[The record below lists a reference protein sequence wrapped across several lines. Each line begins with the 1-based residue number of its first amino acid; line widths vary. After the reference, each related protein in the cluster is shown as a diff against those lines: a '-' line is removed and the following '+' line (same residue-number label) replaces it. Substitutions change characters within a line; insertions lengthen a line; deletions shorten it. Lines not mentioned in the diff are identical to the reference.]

1 MIDNYIDGAK
11 HRLQAVRLR
20 TWIVTITILI
30 SLAFWIVLSVTTRD
44 TISWIDFIMLCIVQ
58 TLGHF
63 AYFPDGE
70 AFGQTDKR
78 YIANKE
84 NYNVLASK
92 INADDKYYR
101 LRDYCAY
108 EFEERKH
115 QYIITMLGYVGI
127 TEKEFE
133 IIKLMPEKEIKQLK
147 EFEITEKV
155 KGEEVRRLV
164 HFNKHKR
171 QILQDLIFKPLPVQ
185 RNEADTIVSGKEI
198 DITEKVKDHSE
209 PEKKK
214 THGAKI
220 IKIILLGLLLAYI
233 TWNIRDGFGLGDV
246 ARLITYT
253 GSLLITAIMS
263 FTSGEKI
270 QKIYK
275 TEFYIELAQFIE
287 RFYEW
292 DKKNEQT
299 AIRQDT

>member
-1 MIDNYIDGAK
+1 MATENKYINSAK

-20 TWIVTITILI
+20 TWIITFTILI

-70 AFGQTDKR
+70 AYGQTDSR
-78 YIANKE
+78 FVANK
-84 NYNVLASK
+84 NTYNELASK

-108 EFEERKH
+108 EYEERKA
-115 QYIITMLGYVGI
+115 QYINTMLGYIGI

-133 IIKLMPEKEIKQLK
+133 EIKLMSAKEIKKLNS
-147 EFEITEKV
+147 FEITEKV
-155 KGEEVRRLV
+155 NGHEQKRLI
-164 HFNKHKR
+164 HFSKHKR
-171 QILQDLIFKPLPVQ
+171 GILQDLIFKPLPVQ
-185 RNEADTIVSGKEI
+185 RNEADTIVSGKETN
-198 DITEKVKDHSE
+198 ITERVHDHSE
-209 PEKKK
+209 NEKKK

-220 IKIILLGLLLAYI
+220 LKIVLIGLLLAYI
-233 TWNIRDGFGLGDV
+233 TWNIKDGFGLGDL
-246 ARLITYT
+246 ARLITYM
-253 GSLLITAIMS
+253 GSLLTTAVMS

-275 TEFYIELAQFIE
+275 TEFYVELSQFIE

-292 DKKNEQT
+292 DKKHEKRT
-299 AIRQDT
+299 D

>member
-1 MIDNYIDGAK
+1 MTENKYIDGAK

-20 TWIVTITILI
+20 TWIVTVTILI

-70 AFGQTDKR
+70 AYGQTDKR

-92 INADDKYYR
+92 INADDKYYH

-108 EFEERKH
+108 EFEERKA
-115 QYIITMLGYVGI
+115 QYVNTMLGFVGI

-133 IIKLMPEKEIKQLK
+133 TIKLMSEKEIKQLK
-147 EFEITEKV
+147 EFEIVEKV
-155 KGEEVRRLV
+155 NGEERKRII
-164 HFNKHKR
+164 HFSKHKR
-171 QILQDLIFKPLPVQ
+171 RILQDLIFKPLPVQ
-185 RNEADTIVSGKEI
+185 RNEADTIVSGKET

-209 PEKKK
+209 SEKKK

-220 IKIILLGLLLAYI
+220 IKIVLIGLLLAYI
-233 TWNIRDGFGLGDV
+233 TWNIRDGFGLGDL
-246 ARLITYT
+246 ARLITYV

-275 TEFYIELAQFIE
+275 TEFYVELSQFIE

-292 DKKNEQT
+292 DKKHEQAT
-299 AIRQDT
+299 DR

>member
-1 MIDNYIDGAK
+1 MASENIYINGAK

-20 TWIVTITILI
+20 TWIITFTILI

-78 YIANKE
+78 YLANKE

-92 INADDKYYR
+92 INSDDKYYR
-101 LRDYCAY
+101 LRDYCSY
-108 EFEERKH
+108 EFEERKA
-115 QYIITMLGYVGI
+115 QYINTMLGYVGI

-133 IIKLMPEKEIKQLK
+133 EIKLMNERQIKDLK

-155 KGEEVRRLV
+155 KGEETKRLV

-171 QILQDLIFKPLPVQ
+171 KILQDLIFKPLPVQ
-185 RNEADTIVSGKEI
+185 RNEADTIVSGKETA
-198 DITEKVKDHSE
+198 ITEKVADHSE
-209 PEKKK
+209 SEKKK

-220 IKIILLGLLLAYI
+220 VKIVLLGLLLAYI
-233 TWNIRDGFGLGDV
+233 TWNIRDGFGLSDV
-246 ARLITYT
+246 ARLITYI

-263 FTSGEKI
+263 FTSGERI

-292 DKKNEQT
+292 DKKHE
-299 AIRQDT
+299 

>member
-1 MIDNYIDGAK
+1 MAAEKYIDGAK

-20 TWIVTITILI
+20 TWIVTFTILI

-78 YIANKE
+78 YVANKE
-84 NYNVLASK
+84 NYNRLATQ
-92 INADDKYYR
+92 INNDDKYYR

-108 EFEERKH
+108 EFEERKA
-115 QYIITMLGYVGI
+115 QYVNTMLGYIGI

-133 IIKLMPEKEIKQLK
+133 EIKLMTTKEIKELK

-155 KGEEVRRLV
+155 KGDEQKRIV
-164 HFNKHKR
+164 HFNKYKR
-171 QILQDLIFKPLPVQ
+171 RILHDLIFKPLPVQ
-185 RNEADTIVSGKEI
+185 RNEADTIVSGKDV
-198 DITEKVKDHSE
+198 DITERVQDHSE

-220 IKIILLGLLLAYI
+220 AKIILVGLLLAYI

-263 FTSGEKI
+263 FTSGERI

-275 TEFYIELAQFIE
+275 TDFYVELSQFIE
-287 RFYEW
+287 KFYEW
-292 DKKNEQT
+292 DKKHE
-299 AIRQDT
+299 